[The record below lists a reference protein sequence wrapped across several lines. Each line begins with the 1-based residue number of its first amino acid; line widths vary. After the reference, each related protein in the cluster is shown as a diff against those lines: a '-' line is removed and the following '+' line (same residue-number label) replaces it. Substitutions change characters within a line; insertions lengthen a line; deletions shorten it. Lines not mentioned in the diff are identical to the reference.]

1 MLIIVMSIVYVYEV
15 YSLLLATT
23 ITSFYIY

>member
-1 MLIIVMSIVYVYEV
+1 MLIIVMSIVYLYEV

-23 ITSFYIY
+23 ITSLFIY